1 MDPLYVPEPAI
12 LPAIT
17 KPELVH
23 VAKIKAEKPDYD
35 DYDPRTWPRVVVTS
49 TAEFLRSVNRKKLP
63 CAVAYTKTFM
73 FTLVIDPRLHIASL
87 RREQLHF
94 AKGAGSINICFY
106 HYPFNFTQDGGPRDR
121 IGLSKDDL
129 ECWMSYVHRKKW
141 IVELEHA
148 AEPASAEPTASTT
161 TPPKTAY
168 DRVMAFLAQQKAT
181 LPTYAALQHQLTSL
195 KARYQQAQDRSNDLS
210 QKSAQQMANDA
221 ALLSSLHSKLA
232 AANDSAENMTNTA
245 AKYKTRALA
254 AEKKV
259 EELQR
264 DVDMARNEVRE
275 IKEAA
280 RKETEIVDAEVKAL
294 GEARGGNRGAGD
306 GDGDDGGGGEG
317 GRVKRVRG

>member
-1 MDPLYVPEPAI
+1 
-12 LPAIT
+12 
-17 KPELVH
+17 
-23 VAKIKAEKPDYD
+23 
-35 DYDPRTWPRVVVTS
+35 
-49 TAEFLRSVNRKKLP
+49 
-63 CAVAYTKTFM
+63 
-73 FTLVIDPRLHIASL
+73 
-87 RREQLHF
+87 
-94 AKGAGSINICFY
+94 
-106 HYPFNFTQDGGPRDR
+106 
-121 IGLSKDDL
+121 
-129 ECWMSYVHRKKW
+129 
-141 IVELEHA
+141 
-148 AEPASAEPTASTT
+148 
-161 TPPKTAY
+161 
-168 DRVMAFLAQQKAT
+168 
-181 LPTYAALQHQLTSL
+181 
-195 KARYQQAQDRSNDLS
+195 
-210 QKSAQQMANDA
+210 MANDA

-317 GRVKRVRG
+317 GRVKRVRC